1 MPTLPANFHTD
12 NMQYNPSV
20 NDNRGNIIANSADNI
35 ARTTLAGYQSMADGI
50 SQAGR
55 SVAGGIMGYGQ
66 ERDRLEKETSLIDGK
81 TRAYAQMGV
90 LSDAD
95 YAAMAKGNLAKKREI
110 LSQADAI
117 YLDQIQRQNQGLQE
131 RKLNEDVRQFDRLHP
146 EGWAGRAEMTT
157 LPDGTKILGMENAP
171 GQRSWRVIDD
181 PAVPQQ
187 LINQTTGQP
196 VAGWLQVGKRL
207 VNTNPKPDPWG
218 LLGGGGA
225 GSPAATGAT
234 PGAAPSQTK
243 PPGTFADGSL
253 VRQPDKTGTMRTWR
267 YNAKNPAQSTLVE

>member
-1 MPTLPANFHTD
+1 MPTRHANFHTD

-20 NDNRGNIIANSADNI
+20 NDNRGSIIANSADNI

-131 RKLNEDVRQFDRLHP
+131 RKLKQDMVQFDRLHP
-146 EGWAGRAEMTT
+146 EGWAGKVELQK
-157 LPDGTKILGMENAP
+157 LPDGTRILAQENAP
-171 GQRSWRVIDD
+171 FQRSARVLDEAAAPETVID
-181 PAVPQQ
+181 P
-187 LINQTTGQP
+187 TTGKP
-196 VAGWLQVGKRL
+196 MTGWIKMGNRL
-207 VNTNPKPDPWG
+207 VNTNAQQSGWG
-218 LLGGGGA
+218 ALLNPPPG
-225 GSPAATGAT
+225 AATGGA
-234 PGAAPSQTK
+234 PGAAPAK
-243 PPGTFADGSL
+243 PAGGVAMGTIRTQNGRRYRFNGS
-253 VRQPDKTGTMRTWR
+253 DWEEMK
-267 YNAKNPAQSTLVE
+267 

>member
-1 MPTLPANFHTD
+1 MPTRHANFHTD

-20 NDNRGNIIANSADNI
+20 NDNRGSIIANSADNI

-131 RKLNEDVRQFDRLHP
+131 RKLKQDMDQFNELHP
-146 EGWAGRAEMTT
+146 KGWAGKSEIQT
-157 LPDGTKILGMENAP
+157 LDDGTRILAMENAP
-171 GQRSWRVIDD
+171 GQRSWRVLNEPAAPETVID
-181 PAVPQQ
+181 P
-187 LINQTTGQP
+187 TTGKP
-196 VAGWLQVGKRL
+196 MTGWIKMGNRL
-207 VNTNPKPDPWG
+207 VNTNASQSGSLG
-218 LLGGGGA
+218 LFLTPPPGAGTGGA
-225 GSPAATGAT
+225 
-234 PGAAPSQTK
+234 PGAAAGQTK
-243 PPGTFADGSL
+243 PAGTPSDGA
-253 VRQPDKTGTMRTWR
+253 VIRAPDKTGTMRTWR
-267 YNAKNPAQSTLVE
+267 FNAKNPDQSTIIQ

>member
-66 ERDRLEKETSLIDGK
+66 ERDRLEKETALIDGK

-131 RKLNEDVRQFDRLHP
+131 RKLKQDMVQFDRLHP
-146 EGWAGRAEMTT
+146 EGWAGTVELQK
-157 LPDGTKILGMENAP
+157 LPDGTRILAQENAP
-171 GQRSWRVIDD
+171 FQRSARVLDEAAAPETVID
-181 PAVPQQ
+181 PA
-187 LINQTTGQP
+187 TGKP
-196 VAGWLQVGKRL
+196 MTGWIKMGNRL
-207 VNTNPKPDPWG
+207 VNTNASQSGYLG
-218 LLGGGGA
+218 LFGNPPPG
-225 GSPAATGAT
+225 AATGGA
-234 PGAAPSQTK
+234 PGAAAAQTK
-243 PPGTFADGSL
+243 PAAGGKPTHGQVEYQGGHRY
-253 VRQPDKTGTMRTWR
+253 V
-267 YNAKNPAQSTLVE
+267 YNANTGSWE

>member
-1 MPTLPANFHTD
+1 MPTPHANFHTD
-12 NMQYNPSV
+12 KMQYNPSV
-20 NDNRGNIIANSADNI
+20 NDNRGSIIANSADNI

-117 YLDQIQRQNQGLQE
+117 YLDQIQRQNNGLQE
-131 RKLNEDVRQFDRLHP
+131 RRLNEDIRQFDVNHP
-146 EGWAGRAEMTT
+146 
-157 LPDGTKILGMENAP
+157 
-171 GQRSWRVIDD
+171 
-181 PAVPQQ
+181 
-187 LINQTTGQP
+187 
-196 VAGWLQVGKRL
+196 AGWTPEAKEVIKDGRGYLVTKTSPFQGNVQRL
-207 VNTNPKPDPWG
+207 DAPAELKPMIDPNTKKVVPGWFQSGNRFVNTNPRVDPYLQS
-218 LLGGGGA
+218 LLDKQ
-225 GSPAATGAT
+225 GSGSA
-234 PGAAPSQTK
+234 PGAAPAQAK
-243 PPGTFADGSL
+243 PAAGGKPTHGQVEYQGGHRY
-253 VRQPDKTGTMRTWR
+253 V
-267 YNAKNPAQSTLVE
+267 YNANTGSWE

>member
-1 MPTLPANFHTD
+1 MRHANFHTD

-20 NDNRGNIIANSADNI
+20 NDNRGSIIANSADNI

-55 SVAGGIMGYGQ
+55 SVAGGLMGYGQ

-131 RKLNEDVRQFDRLHP
+131 RNSGLKQSRQGLCPFDDH
-146 EGWAGRAEMTT
+146 GG
-157 LPDGTKILGMENAP
+157 
-171 GQRSWRVIDD
+171 
-181 PAVPQQ
+181 
-187 LINQTTGQP
+187 
-196 VAGWLQVGKRL
+196 LQKR
-207 VNTNPKPDPWG
+207 PYH
-218 LLGGGGA
+218 
-225 GSPAATGAT
+225 
-234 PGAAPSQTK
+234 
-243 PPGTFADGSL
+243 
-253 VRQPDKTGTMRTWR
+253 RT
-267 YNAKNPAQSTLVE
+267 

>member
-1 MPTLPANFHTD
+1 
-12 NMQYNPSV
+12 MQYNPSV
-20 NDNRGNIIANSADNI
+20 NDNRGNIIANSADNV

-66 ERDRLEKETSLIDGK
+66 ERDRLEKESALIDGK

-131 RKLNEDVRQFDRLHP
+131 RKLNEDIRQFDVNHP
-146 EGWAGRAEMTT
+146 AGWEPTA
-157 LPDGTKILGMENAP
+157 KIMQKNGATVVMQQTSPFQGSVRVLDEPAMPEP
-171 GQRSWRVIDD
+171 VID
-181 PAVPQQ
+181 P
-187 LINQTTGQP
+187 TTGKP
-196 VAGWLQVGKRL
+196 MAGWLKIGNRL
-207 VNTNPKPDPWG
+207 VNTNAPQGGLWG
-218 LLGGGGA
+218 QAFPGTT
-225 GSPAATGAT
+225 GSGTTAPGSAT
-234 PGAAPSQTK
+234 PAPTAAGGNVVV
-243 PPGTFADGSL
+243 GTIRTQNGRRYRYDGSEW
-253 VRQPDKTGTMRTWR
+253 KEI
-267 YNAKNPAQSTLVE
+267 K

>member
-1 MPTLPANFHTD
+1 MPTLPANFYTD

-117 YLDQIQRQNQGLQE
+117 YLDQIQRQNHGLQE
-131 RKLNEDVRQFDRLHP
+131 RKLTEDIRQFDVNHP
-146 EGWAGRAEMTT
+146 AGWEPTAQIVEKNGTT
-157 LPDGTKILGMENAP
+157 VVTQKTSPFQGSVRVLQTPATQPDGTPIYDPQGNVIGHYMGGKAVKVASQSGLGSFLFGAGAMPGAP
-171 GQRSWRVIDD
+171 
-181 PAVPQQ
+181 A
-187 LINQTTGQP
+187 
-196 VAGWLQVGKRL
+196 
-207 VNTNPKPDPWG
+207 
-218 LLGGGGA
+218 GGA
-225 GSPAATGAT
+225 PAAA
-234 PGAAPSQTK
+234 PAKPAAGGK
-243 PPGTFADGSL
+243 PTHGQVQYQGGYRYVYNAN
-253 VRQPDKTGTMRTWR
+253 TGTW
-267 YNAKNPAQSTLVE
+267 E

>member
-1 MPTLPANFHTD
+1 
-12 NMQYNPSV
+12 MQYNPSV
-20 NDNRGNIIANSADNI
+20 NDNRGNIIANSADNV

-66 ERDRLEKETSLIDGK
+66 ERARLEKESALIDGK

-117 YLDQIQRQNQGLQE
+117 YLDQVQRQNQGLQE
-131 RKLNEDVRQFDRLHP
+131 RKLDQDMQQLNRLHP
-146 EGWAGRAEMTT
+146 EGWAGKVEHTT
-157 LPDGTKILGMENAP
+157 LPDGRLLLGMENAP
-171 GQRSWRVIDD
+171 GQRSWRVLDD
-181 PAVPQQ
+181 PPVPQQ

-207 VNTNPKPDPWG
+207 VNTNPNQSG
-218 LLGGGGA
+218 YLGVFGNPPPG
-225 GSPAATGAT
+225 AATGGA
-234 PGAAPSQTK
+234 PGAAPAQPK
-243 PPGTFADGSL
+243 PPGTPADGD
-253 VRQPDKTGTMRTWR
+253 VIRARDKTGTMRTWR
-267 YNAKNPAQSTLVE
+267 FNAKNPDQSTLIE